1 MLSKTE
7 KLYYINAY
15 TDSFTA
21 SVLES
26 YATDGGYDVILDRT
40 AFFPEEGGQSSDTG
54 YIGDAR
60 VSYVYEQDGIIHHI
74 ADMPLTEGEYNCRID
89 FDSRFEKMQCHTAE
103 HILCGII
110 HRLFGLDNVGFHLG
124 EEEVTFDVSGVLDRA
139 QLDRVEELANEA
151 VFSNVAIETLFP
163 TADELSAIEYRAKL
177 DITEGV
183 RLVKI
188 GDVDTCACCAP
199 HVAYTGEI
207 GIIKI
212 LDFMKHR
219 GGTRIWMAAG
229 RRALWDY
236 RSRYDSV
243 KRISGMLSTPQSQV
257 ADTLAVYI
265 ADCEGERAAL
275 KAARLRIAELSAER
289 VEATEHSR
297 VFYFPDF
304 TIPELIAFSNI
315 ANKRVGGITVALSG
329 SDGDYKYVISS
340 SITDLC
346 VMARE
351 INSALSG
358 RGGGRPEMIQ
368 GSFAASLDEIKNYFE
383 NK

>member
-1 MLSKTE
+1 MSYKTE

-15 TDSFTA
+15 TDSFVA

-26 YATDGGYDVILDRT
+26 VATDGGYDVVLNRT

-54 YIGDAR
+54 YIGNAK
-60 VSYVYEQDGIIHHI
+60 VSHVYEKEGVIHHI
-74 ADMPLTEGEYNCRID
+74 ADRPLAEGEYTCGID
-89 FDSRFEKMQCHTAE
+89 FAARFDKMQCHTAE

-124 EEEVTFDVSGVLDRA
+124 EDEVTFDVDGVLDRA
-139 QLDRVEELANEA
+139 QLDRAEELANEA
-151 VFSNVAIETLFP
+151 VFSNIAVETLFP
-163 TADELSAIEYRAKL
+163 TASELSLLEYRSKL
-177 DITEGV
+177 DITDGV

-188 GDVDTCACCAP
+188 GDTDTCACCAP
-199 HVAYTGEI
+199 HVARTGEI

-219 GGTRIWMAAG
+219 GGTRIWMVAG
-229 RRALWDY
+229 RRALLDY
-236 RSRYDSV
+236 RARYDSV

-257 ADTLAVYI
+257 ADTLDSYI

-275 KAARLRIAELSAER
+275 KAARLRIAELCAER
-289 VEATEHSR
+289 VESTEHSR

-329 SDGDYKYVISS
+329 SEGDYKYVISS
-340 SITDLC
+340 GTTDLRS
-346 VMARE
+346 MAKE
-351 INSALSG
+351 INAALSG

-368 GSFAASLDEIKNYFE
+368 GSFAASLDEIKEYFE
-383 NK
+383 K